1 LSASD
6 PLASLHQ
13 KLRLLDRYIFK
24 QVLFTCSA
32 CVGFFVFLI
41 AAVNAFKDLLGY
53 LLAGQLAPESAIK
66 LIFLLIPYVV
76 MYALPMG
83 MLLGVLL
90 VLGRMS
96 ADSEI
101 VAMRTCGQSL
111 KRISAPIFVLAL
123 AGVVMGLVVNF
134 RYMPIART
142 VYHQE
147 LSQMLRTNALRL
159 IVPKTFVRDFP
170 RMVVYVSEKHGD
182 YVRDIWVWRLDK
194 EKRVIGFSHAD
205 NGRIELDEGKNELVF
220 KPFQLSTERFDEKN
234 PEDFSKPPIRLE
246 AEDGGSFR
254 VSLANLFG
262 PKTFAHKS
270 DWSTLTELQ
279 AEKQKIAA
287 TEAAGPERAQ
297 KLMRLEMIIQN
308 KGSMAL
314 AVFILVLIAVPLG
327 IKVSRRETSANLAVA
342 LIMALGYYFLSTV
355 VVGWFEKYPEY
366 RPDLLVWVPNVFFIG
381 IGLWL
386 NVRVER
392 A

>member
-1 LSASD
+1 
-6 PLASLHQ
+6 
-13 KLRLLDRYIFK
+13 
-24 QVLFTCSA
+24 
-32 CVGFFVFLI
+32 
-41 AAVNAFKDLLGY
+41 
-53 LLAGQLAPESAIK
+53 
-66 LIFLLIPYVV
+66 
-76 MYALPMG
+76 
-83 MLLGVLL
+83 
-90 VLGRMS
+90 
-96 ADSEI
+96 
-101 VAMRTCGQSL
+101 
-111 KRISAPIFVLAL
+111 
-123 AGVVMGLVVNF
+123 
-134 RYMPIART
+134 
-142 VYHQE
+142 
-147 LSQMLRTNALRL
+147 MLRTNALRL

-194 EKRVIGFSHAD
+194 EQRVIGFSHAET
-205 NGRIELDEGKNELVF
+205 GRIELDEEKNELVF

-254 VSLANLFG
+254 VSLSHFFG
-262 PKTFAHKS
+262 PKTFNRKL
-270 DWSTLTELQ
+270 DWFTLTELQ

-287 TEAAGPERAQ
+287 TEPAGREREK

-327 IKVSRRETSANLAVA
+327 IKVSRRETSANLGVA

-381 IGLWL
+381 VGLWL
-386 NVRVER
+386 NLRVER

>member
-1 LSASD
+1 
-6 PLASLHQ
+6 
-13 KLRLLDRYIFK
+13 LRLLDRYILK
-24 QVLFTCSA
+24 QVFVTCSA

-41 AAVNAFKDLLGY
+41 AAVNALKDLLGY

-66 LIFLLIPYVV
+66 LVLLLIPYVV

-101 VAMRTCGQSL
+101 VAMRTSGQSL
-111 KRISAPIFVLAL
+111 KRISAPIFALAL
-123 AGVVMGLVVNF
+123 AGVVTGYAVNF
-134 RYMPIART
+134 YYMPIART

-147 LSQMLRTNALRL
+147 FSKMLRTNALRL
-159 IVPKTFVRDFP
+159 IVPKTFIRDFP

-182 YVRDIWVWRLDK
+182 YVRDVWVWRLDK
-194 EKRVIGFSHAD
+194 EQRVIGFSHAET
-205 NGRIELDEGKNELVF
+205 GRIELDEEKNELVF

-234 PEDFSKPPIRLE
+234 PEDFSKPPVRLE
-246 AEDGGSFR
+246 AETASFQF
-254 VSLANLFG
+254 SLARFFG
-262 PKTFAHKS
+262 PKTFNRKL
-270 DWSTLTELQ
+270 DWFTLDELQ
-279 AEKQKIAA
+279 AEKQRIA
-287 TEAAGPERAQ
+287 TSMSAGPEREQ
-297 KLMRLEMIIQN
+297 KLMRIEMIIQN

-327 IKVSRRETSANLAVA
+327 IKVSRRETSANLGVA
-342 LIMALGYYFLSTV
+342 LILALVYYFLSTV
-355 VVGWFEKYPEY
+355 VVGWFDKYPEY
-366 RPDLLVWVPNVFFIG
+366 RPDLLVWVPNLFFIG

-386 NVRVER
+386 NFRVER

>member
-1 LSASD
+1 M
-6 PLASLHQ
+6 
-13 KLRLLDRYIFK
+13 RLLDRYILK
-24 QVLFTCSA
+24 QVFVTCSA

-41 AAVNAFKDLLGY
+41 AAVNALKDLLGY

-66 LIFLLIPYVV
+66 LVLLLIPYVV

-101 VAMRTCGQSL
+101 VAMRTSGQSL
-111 KRISAPIFVLAL
+111 KRISAPIFALAL
-123 AGVVMGLVVNF
+123 AGVVTGYAVNF
-134 RYMPIART
+134 YYMPIART

-147 LSQMLRTNALRL
+147 FSKMLRTNALRL
-159 IVPKTFVRDFP
+159 IVPKTFIRDFP

-182 YVRDIWVWRLDK
+182 YVRDVWVWRLDK
-194 EKRVIGFSHAD
+194 EQRVIGFSHAET
-205 NGRIELDEGKNELVF
+205 GRIELDEEKNELVF

-234 PEDFSKPPIRLE
+234 PEDFSKPPVRLE
-246 AEDGGSFR
+246 AETASFQF
-254 VSLANLFG
+254 SLARFFG
-262 PKTFAHKS
+262 PKTFNRKL
-270 DWSTLTELQ
+270 DWFTLDELQ
-279 AEKQKIAA
+279 AEKQRIA
-287 TEAAGPERAQ
+287 TSMSAGPEREQ
-297 KLMRLEMIIQN
+297 KLMRIEMIIQN

-327 IKVSRRETSANLAVA
+327 IKVSRRETSANLGVA
-342 LIMALGYYFLSTV
+342 LILALVYYFLSTV
-355 VVGWFEKYPEY
+355 VVGWFDKYPEY
-366 RPDLLVWVPNVFFIG
+366 RPDLLVWVPNLFFIG

-386 NVRVER
+386 NLRVER

>member
-1 LSASD
+1 V
-6 PLASLHQ
+6 HQ
-13 KLRLLDRYIFK
+13 ILRLLDRYIFK
-24 QVLFTCSA
+24 QVFVTCSA

-41 AAVNAFKDLLGY
+41 AAVNALKDMLGY

-66 LIFLLIPYVV
+66 LVLLLIPYVI

-90 VLGRMS
+90 VLGRMA

-101 VAMRTCGQSL
+101 VAMRTSGQSL
-111 KRISAPIFVLAL
+111 KRISAPIFALAL
-123 AGVVMGLVVNF
+123 AGVVMGVAVNF
-134 RYMPIART
+134 YYMPIART

-147 LSQMLRTNALRL
+147 FSQMLRTNALRL
-159 IVPKTFVRDFP
+159 IVPKTFIRDFP

-182 YVRDIWVWRLDK
+182 YVRDVWVWRLDK
-194 EKRVIGFSHAD
+194 EQRVIGFSHAET
-205 NGRIELDEGKNELVF
+205 GRIELDEEKNELVF
-220 KPFQLSTERFDEKN
+220 KPFQISTERFDEKN

-254 VSLANLFG
+254 VSLARFFG
-262 PKTFAHKS
+262 PKTFNRKL
-270 DWSTLTELQ
+270 DWFTLNELE
-279 AEKQKIAA
+279 AEKHKIEQ
-287 TEAAGPERAQ
+287 TVSPGREREQ
-297 KLMRLEMIIQN
+297 QLMRLEMIIQS

-314 AVFILVLIAVPLG
+314 AVLILVLIAVPLG
-327 IKVSRRETSANLAVA
+327 IKVSRRETSANLGVA

-381 IGLWL
+381 VGLWL
-386 NVRVER
+386 NLRVER